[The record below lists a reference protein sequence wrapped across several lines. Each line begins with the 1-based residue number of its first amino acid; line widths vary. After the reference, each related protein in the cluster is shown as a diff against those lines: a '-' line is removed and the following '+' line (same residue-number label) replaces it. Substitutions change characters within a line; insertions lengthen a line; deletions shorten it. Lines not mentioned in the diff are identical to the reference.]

1 MTPKSLTSFT
11 ASVPDHKSN
20 FVDFTFTAPESAETG
35 ESLDGNQLSI
45 HLYKYEGMFEY
56 SDYIP

>member
-1 MTPKSLTSFT
+1 MTHKSLTSFT

-56 SDYIP
+56 